1 MEFKITK
8 ERIFSLKEFF
18 INFLKNNLI
27 FEKFK
32 ALDEINLE
40 IFKGDVIGIIGD
52 NGSGKSTLLKVISG
66 IINPSKGKVTV
77 KGAISP
83 LIELGAG
90 FDAELSGRENIF
102 LNGYILGYSK
112 KILEEKIDEIIE
124 FSELKEFID
133 TPLKN
138 YSSGMVAR
146 LGFSIATIVEPEIL
160 IVDEILSVGDIK
172 FQKKSEKRIKDLM
185 KKGSTV
191 IFVSHSID
199 QIEQICDRVI
209 WLEKGKIKKIGKSE
223 EICQEYRDNSFSGG
237 K

>member
-1 MEFKITK
+1 MSN
-8 ERIFSLKEFF
+8 ER
-18 INFLKNNLI
+18 
-27 FEKFK
+27 
-32 ALDEINLE
+32 
-40 IFKGDVIGIIGD
+40 
-52 NGSGKSTLLKVISG
+52 
-66 IINPSKGKVTV
+66 
-77 KGAISP
+77 
-83 LIELGAG
+83 
-90 FDAELSGRENIF
+90 
-102 LNGYILGYSK
+102 
-112 KILEEKIDEIIE
+112 KIDEIIE

-209 WLEKGKIKKIGKSE
+209 WLEKGKIGKSE